1 LTTTLQAVYERQQA
15 ADNARWDVHETY
27 ERVYWELDA
36 RARERVNVYEHPDV
50 VAAQRVADKLTAE
63 VAALR
68 EEVGGRVFRVVDS
81 KLDELRARIEKLN
94 KKAAKYETEPVT
106 LIVSDEHHQDVIRE
120 ARHAADA
127 VEASLEAV
135 EGTRHYTERIVDYT
149 FVVVDGPSAVIE
161 GWVFVATLD
170 HDADQGADESVGIRR
185 APVGTNLANRIGTD
199 AAAAVEAVDLTSYRH
214 ASNDCDHCGFKR
226 RRNQTY
232 VLYELATGELRQI
245 GSTCLKDYTGASS
258 AERAA
263 SWAEWLQALYSD
275 LGGGGNYEDE
285 GPGGGRIAY
294 RTDDFLANVAAVTRE
309 NGWQSRWSKD
319 GYGGFE
325 RNHNAT
331 ADQALAN
338 MTARKPD
345 IKVTTEDREEAR
357 IALEWVRDDLAE
369 RDELDEFQHNL
380 ATYCR
385 ADYLPAKGDGFVA
398 YAIEARKREI
408 GDRLEYERKQ
418 RVAVESEWIGEVKE
432 RLKGLTFT
440 VTFTKTIDGNYG
452 AKQLTKGH
460 DENGNLLIWWA
471 SGGTWLDQGHTY
483 ELTATVKA
491 HDRDSYQ
498 NDAKVTEITRVHG
511 PSVTDITV
519 CDDCGERLQ
528 PDPEKAGSSKAEI
541 CACTIKAREEAAA
554 EEAAA
559 AAAFDAEHAELRAV
573 YDRVRENP
581 ESTWRYLPFE
591 SFVRTAGND
600 PELVEALVKSLDE
613 KAAATTE
620 ETR

>member
-15 ADNARWDVHETY
+15 ADNARWDVSETY

-50 VAAQRVADKLTAE
+50 AAAQRVADKLNTE

-106 LIVSDEHHQDVIRE
+106 LIVSDEHDQQVIRE
-120 ARHAADA
+120 ARPAGDA

-185 APVGTNLANRIGTD
+185 APVGTNLINRVGAE
-199 AAAAVEAVDLTSYRH
+199 AAAAVEAADLTSYRH
-214 ASNDCDHCGFKR
+214 ARADCDHCGWKR

-232 VLYELATGELRQI
+232 VLYELATGALRQI

-263 SWAEWLQALYSD
+263 SWAEWLEALYSD
-275 LGGGGNYEDE
+275 LGGGEYGEPGD
-285 GPGGGRIAY
+285 GGGRIAF

-309 NGWQSRWSKD
+309 NGWRSRWSKD

-325 RNHNAT
+325 RNHDAT

-338 MTARKPD
+338 MNARKPD
-345 IKVTTEDREEAR
+345 IKVTDEDCEEAR

-408 GDRLEYERKQ
+408 GTRLEYERKE
-418 RVAVESEWIGEVKE
+418 RVAVESEWIGEPKQ
-432 RLKGLTFT
+432 RIKGLVFT
-440 VTFTKTIDGNYG
+440 VTFTKVIDGLYG

-460 DENGNLLIWWA
+460 DADGNLLIWWA

-519 CDDCGERLQ
+519 CETCGERLQ

-541 CACTIKAREEAAA
+541 CACTIKAREEEDAKRAA
-554 EEAAA
+554 EE
-559 AAAFDAEHAELRAV
+559 AAFDAEHAELRAI
-573 YDRVRENP
+573 YDRVRGDNQ
-581 ESTWRYLPFE
+581 SIWRHLKFG
-591 SFVRTAGND
+591 SFVATAKND